1 VPLSSSGNKVLRSMR
16 TSYGDTKGERVF
28 YATLNKGNAGT
39 AKWEKR
45 PAASPSA
52 PRSLSKR

>member
-1 VPLSSSGNKVLRSMR
+1 MR